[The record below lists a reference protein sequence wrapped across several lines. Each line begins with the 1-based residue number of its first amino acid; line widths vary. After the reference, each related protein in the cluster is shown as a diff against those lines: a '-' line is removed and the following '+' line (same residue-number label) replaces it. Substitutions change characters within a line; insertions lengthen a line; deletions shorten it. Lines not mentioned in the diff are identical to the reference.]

1 MRKKIR
7 LILRELRKHIALY
20 VFGIFIFPI
29 LFQPVHVIWHHSNE
43 TPVCTSCHVSD
54 TGGQCA
60 NSKDEN
66 SIDKQEKHC
75 LVCSYEFSI
84 TQLPD
89 FVIFECNID
98 IAEELPTE
106 TPISQ
111 PCKTVCRTK
120 TPRAPPVL
128 NT

>member
-1 MRKKIR
+1 LKER
-7 LILRELRKHIALY
+7 RKHIALY

-29 LFQPVHVIWHHSNE
+29 LFQPVHVIWHHSHE

-54 TGGQCA
+54 IGGQCA
-60 NSKDEN
+60 DPNDEN

-75 LVCSYEFSI
+75 LVCSHEFSI

-89 FVIFECNID
+89 FFIFECTID
-98 IAEELPTE
+98 ISEELPGE

-111 PCKTVCRTK
+111 PCKPINK
-120 TPRAPPVL
+120 SKASRAPPVL
-128 NT
+128 KA